1 MFDHAQAHIIT
12 LNDTLWDQFSFS
24 VSESLADLQGESFP
38 DTGDAV

>member
-24 VSESLADLQGESFP
+24 VSDLQGENFP